1 MGQDRERPFMT
12 TPSVNADAFEDEST
26 RLEDPTDALE
36 VLGNETRIAI
46 LRALAD
52 ADGPLRFTDLR
63 QRVDVRDTG
72 RFNYHLSK
80 LCEYFV
86 RETADGYELGH
97 AGTRLI
103 ASTDFANS
111 NPEADGAVDGDTCSV
126 CGEPECGKLFHIHL
140 TPPWRES

>member
-1 MGQDRERPFMT
+1 MT
-12 TPSVNADAFEDEST
+12 APSGNTAGLEDEST

-46 LRALAD
+46 LRALAE
-52 ADGPLRFTDLR
+52 ADGPLRFTELR
-63 QRVDVRDTG
+63 QQVDVRDSG

-86 RETADGYELGH
+86 RETTDGYELGH

-103 ASTDFANS
+103 AT
-111 NPEADGAVDGDTCSV
+111 ADIADSKPGVDDSVAADTCPV